1 MITYSNEIRAFT
13 LGAAGP
19 NFCGVW
25 QPAII
30 RLASA
35 VTIYQTTLRSSRM
48 FVQTDVAMETAP
60 RNV

>member
-13 LGAAGP
+13 LGVEGS

-30 RLASA
+30 LLVCA
-35 VTIYQTTLRSSRM
+35 VTTYQTTLRSSQM